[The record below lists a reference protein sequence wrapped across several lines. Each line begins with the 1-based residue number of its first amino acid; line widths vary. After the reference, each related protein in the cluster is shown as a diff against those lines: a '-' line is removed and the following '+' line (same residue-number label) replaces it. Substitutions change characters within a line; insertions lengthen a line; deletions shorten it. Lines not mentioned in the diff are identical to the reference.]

1 VMALARLVVE
11 RPVLGTEPGACAEMA
26 TRACVQAAGDGGAAG
41 GVAAKIRCGR
51 PAVMAPEAPPKRLE
65 VLKPVRLADLVASW
79 ASREGARVGAGVP
92 RSPDLPPPRRRAATS
107 SSAQPSMPRSAGVG
121 APTDGRAGRAQSE
134 SATGEATMATIG
146 GWRRTMI

>member
-1 VMALARLVVE
+1 VMALARLVEE

-79 ASREGARVGAGVP
+79 ASREGARVGAAYRDRLTSPRRGDEPPRPAP
-92 RSPDLPPPRRRAATS
+92 RSRPCPGAPGWELRQTAGRAAHS
-107 SSAQPSMPRSAGVG
+107 PKARLGKPRWPRSAAGVV
-121 APTDGRAGRAQSE
+121 P
-134 SATGEATMATIG
+134 
-146 GWRRTMI
+146 